1 MQIYGKIWFVS
12 IMWPKSATRPTFQI
26 HTPSHNHSL
35 TKQSLRAIYYFRQF
49 HMLFTLTKFQKP
61 QEVDIISPFAGQPLI
76 SSNNIAS
83 KWWIEV
89 SLQNVLGFFLN
100 HYGKLPPRV
109 FKFLNQCASFQ
120 CKCHTLLRS
129 YPSDIFR
136 PLKPLSLSKAKEIS
150 QEEHAWK
157 HVQLDI

>member
-1 MQIYGKIWFVS
+1 MVCFYNVAKKYYKTYFPNSHPFPQPFTYKTIIKSHILLQAISYVIY
-12 IMWPKSATRPTFQI
+12 
-26 HTPSHNHSL
+26 
-35 TKQSLRAIYYFRQF
+35 
-49 HMLFTLTKFQKP
+49 FTLTKFQKP
-61 QEVDIISPFAGQPLI
+61 QEVEIISPLAGQPLI

-89 SLQNVLGFFLN
+89 FLQNVLVFFLN

-120 CKCHTLLRS
+120 CKCHTLLRN
-129 YPSDIFR
+129 YHRDIFR
-136 PLKPLSLSKAKEIS
+136 PLKPLSLSRAKEIS

-157 HVQLDI
+157 HVQLDV